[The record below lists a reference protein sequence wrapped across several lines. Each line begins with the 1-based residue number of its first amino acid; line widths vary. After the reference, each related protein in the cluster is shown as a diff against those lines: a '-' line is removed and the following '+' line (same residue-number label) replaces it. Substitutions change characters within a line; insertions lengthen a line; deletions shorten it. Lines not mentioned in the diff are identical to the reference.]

1 MSLLAVSAI
10 PLRALPAPPE
20 LVECVCTEVVR
31 DPGRLWVVLGF
42 CCLSIPPYVSTL
54 SRHASVPLP
63 QEHWE
68 EHAPAAVPPWFLP
81 SNVNSLQGT
90 L

>member
-1 MSLLAVSAI
+1 MSGAGILL
-10 PLRALPAPPE
+10 PL
-20 LVECVCTEVVR
+20 
-31 DPGRLWVVLGF
+31 
-42 CCLSIPPYVSTL
+42 LSPPYVCNL